1 MNFGPYQIQFQC
13 ALMDVAFWDMMATN
27 APTPELAD
35 EYVKRFHIAITRL

>member
-1 MNFGPYQIQFQC
+1 MNFDPHAIHFQC
-13 ALMDVAFWDMMATN
+13 AVLEVAFWDMMATN